1 MKPSLPQVMLG
12 AVGLAVGCLAVVS
25 LREATL
31 STHADMDP
39 ESQME
44 VVVSASWRNA
54 EPSQTL
60 PGMVEAQLLRCR
72 LEVATDMVGDI
83 EELDDGRFR
92 AVIAPALDQTDR
104 RQFRGCLNDWTIDHV
119 GLDVLSLDEVD

>member
-1 MKPSLPQVMLG
+1 VKPSLPQVVLG

-31 STHADMDP
+31 STHDDMDP
-39 ESQME
+39 TTRME
-44 VVVSASWRNA
+44 VVVSASLRNA

-60 PGMVEAQLLRCR
+60 PGMVEAQVLRCR
-72 LEVATDMVGDI
+72 LEVATDVVGDI
-83 EELDDGRFR
+83 EELGDDRFR

-119 GLDVLSLDEVD
+119 GLNVISLDVID

>member
-12 AVGLAVGCLAVVS
+12 AVGLVVGGLAVVS

-31 STHADMDP
+31 STHDDMDP

-60 PGMVEAQLLRCR
+60 PGMVEAQMLRCR

-83 EELDDGRFR
+83 EALGDDRFR

-119 GLDVLSLDEVD
+119 GVNVVSLEVID